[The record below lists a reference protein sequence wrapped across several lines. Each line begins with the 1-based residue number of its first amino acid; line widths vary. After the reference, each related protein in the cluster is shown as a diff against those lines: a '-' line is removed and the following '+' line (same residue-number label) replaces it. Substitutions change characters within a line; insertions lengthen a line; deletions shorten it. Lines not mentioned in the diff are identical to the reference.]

1 MTLQVYGAHRVM
13 ENAAVA
19 MAVDAMTGGREQLND
34 GYMAHLVGG
43 SHIVSQAGT
52 AAAPAVAD
60 VAMNADTQLLRYS
73 VDRPDLRMLFTATR
87 GHYEILARRSA
98 GISGPA
104 DLRGKRIG
112 TFPRTSSEYFLIT
125 ELEHYGVP
133 VDDVEIVPFVPEL
146 AVSQALLDREV
157 DAISIWEPA
166 TQHAK
171 EGLGDD
177 AVRLHRPGAYYLRLN
192 ANTTAA
198 ALDDPDRRAQI
209 VSFIQH
215 VIVASAQVTAS
226 PELGA
231 AYAARL
237 SGFDPGLVLRCLD
250 TLEFVARLEDD
261 QLDVLVEQERWVA
274 RAQERRARGRDE
286 LAPLIDTS
294 AYREAV
300 AGLAAA
306 RSDAR

>member
-1 MTLQVYGAHRVM
+1 M
-13 ENAAVA
+13 ENAAIA
-19 MAVDAMTGGREQLND
+19 FAVDTMTGGREQLNN

-52 AAAPAVAD
+52 EDAPAVAD

-73 VDRPDLRMLFTATR
+73 VERPDLRMLFTATR

-98 GISGPA
+98 GITAPA

-125 ELEHYGVP
+125 ELAHYGIP
-133 VDDVEIVPFVPEL
+133 EDEVEIVPFIPEL
-146 AVSQALLDREV
+146 AVSQALIDAEV

-177 AVRLHRPGAYYLRLN
+177 AVRLYRPGSYYLRLN

-198 ALDDPDRRAQI
+198 ALADPGKRAEI

-215 VIVASAQVTAS
+215 VILASEKVTAS

-231 AYAARL
+231 GYLARM
-237 SGFDPGLVLRCLD
+237 SGFDPGLVLRCLHS
-250 TLEFVARLEDD
+250 LEFVALVEDD
-261 QLDVLVEQERWVA
+261 QLDILVEQERWVA
-274 RAQERRARGRDE
+274 REQNRRPRGREE

-294 AYREAV
+294 AYEEAV
-300 AGLAAA
+300 AGLAAR
-306 RSDAR
+306 RSDTA